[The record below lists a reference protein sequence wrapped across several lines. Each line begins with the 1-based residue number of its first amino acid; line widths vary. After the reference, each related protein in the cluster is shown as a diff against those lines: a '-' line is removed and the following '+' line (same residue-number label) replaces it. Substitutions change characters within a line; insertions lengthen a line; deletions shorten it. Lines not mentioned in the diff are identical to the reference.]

1 MVESDASIFDLG
13 AKMNYMKYALIFFLG
28 LHSLGAIA
36 QNTDSIPSPWRRRLE
51 IGFNLNQAS
60 FTSNWKGGGTN
71 NFALGSLVNGSLV
84 YTQNKFTW
92 SNDLQLQYGFQK
104 NEGQT
109 RRKTQDLVFID
120 TKVGYDLSEKLNA
133 FGAVNFVS
141 QFAEGLNYSKD
152 AAGNEVTRVIS
163 RWMAP
168 GYFTQSLGVQ
178 YKPVSYFMVRLG
190 ALATRQTFVMDP
202 TLSAAGAFGVD
213 SGSMVKVD
221 YGYQI
226 VANFDKNLA
235 KNLNLKARY
244 LSFGDYTNFQRTNHR
259 LDLIFAARITKYI
272 NTNFTAVMLYDR
284 NQDLAVQWSQVLAL
298 GLLFQ
303 LR

>member
-1 MVESDASIFDLG
+1 MKHLLIILMSFQSAMVVG
-13 AKMNYMKYALIFFLG
+13 
-28 LHSLGAIA
+28 
-36 QNTDSIPSPWRRRLE
+36 QTTDSTKSPWTRRLE
-51 IGFNLNQAS
+51 IGLNLNQAS
-60 FTSNWKGGGTN
+60 FTPNWKGGGTN
-71 NFALGSLVNGSLV
+71 NFAMGSLVNGSLL
-84 YTQNKFTW
+84 YTNGKFTW

-120 TKVGYDLSEKLNA
+120 TKAGYDISENLNA

-152 AAGNEVTRVIS
+152 PLGNEVARVMS

-168 GYFTQSLGVQ
+168 AYFTQSLGVQ
-178 YKPVSYFMVRLG
+178 YKPVPYFMARLG
-190 ALATRQTFVMDP
+190 ALAIRQTFVTDP
-202 TLSAAGAFGVD
+202 MLSAAGAFGVD
-213 SGSMVKVD
+213 SGSTVKVD

-226 VANFDKNLA
+226 VASFDKNLA

-259 LDLIFAARITKYI
+259 LDLIFAARITRYI

-298 GLLFQ
+298 GVLFQ

>member
-1 MVESDASIFDLG
+1 MKHLLIILMSFQSAMVVG
-13 AKMNYMKYALIFFLG
+13 
-28 LHSLGAIA
+28 
-36 QNTDSIPSPWRRRLE
+36 QTTDSTKSPWKRRLE
-51 IGFNLNQAS
+51 IGLNLNQAS
-60 FTSNWKGGGTN
+60 FTPNWKGGGTN
-71 NFALGSLVNGSLV
+71 NFAMGSLVNGSLL
-84 YTQNKFTW
+84 YTNGKFTW

-120 TKVGYDLSEKLNA
+120 TKAGYDISENLNA

-152 AAGNEVTRVIS
+152 PLGNEVARVMS

-168 GYFTQSLGVQ
+168 AYFTQSLGVQ
-178 YKPVSYFMVRLG
+178 YKPVPYFMARLG
-190 ALATRQTFVMDP
+190 ALAMRQTFVTDP
-202 TLSAAGAFGVD
+202 MLSAAGAFGVD
-213 SGSMVKVD
+213 SGSTVKVD

-226 VANFDKNLA
+226 VASFDKNLA

-259 LDLIFAARITKYI
+259 LDLIFAARITRYI

-298 GLLFQ
+298 GVLFQ

>member
-1 MVESDASIFDLG
+1 MVVG
-13 AKMNYMKYALIFFLG
+13 
-28 LHSLGAIA
+28 
-36 QNTDSIPSPWRRRLE
+36 QTTDSTKSPWKRRLE
-51 IGFNLNQAS
+51 IGLNLNQAS
-60 FTSNWKGGGTN
+60 FTPNWKGGGTN
-71 NFALGSLVNGSLV
+71 NFAMGSLVNGSLL
-84 YTQNKFTW
+84 YTNGKFTW

-120 TKVGYDLSEKLNA
+120 TKAGYDISEKLNA

-152 AAGNEVTRVIS
+152 PLGNEVTRVIS

-168 GYFTQSLGVQ
+168 AYFTQSLGVQ
-178 YKPVSYFMVRLG
+178 YKPVPYFMVRLG

-202 TLSAAGAFGVD
+202 NLSAAGAFGVD
-213 SGSMVKVD
+213 TGSTVKVD

-298 GLLFQ
+298 GILFQ

>member
-1 MVESDASIFDLG
+1 
-13 AKMNYMKYALIFFLG
+13 MKYLFIFVL
-28 LHSLGAIA
+28 SLQSLSGFA
-36 QNTDSIPSPWRRRLE
+36 QNGDTIPSPWRRKFE
-51 IGFNLNQAS
+51 IGLNLNQAS
-60 FTSNWKGGGTN
+60 FTSNWQGGGTN
-71 NFALGSLVNGSLV
+71 NFALGSLVNGSLTF
-84 YTQNKFTW
+84 TQKKFTW

-104 NEGQT
+104 NEGQSQ
-109 RRKTQDLVFID
+109 RKTQDLVFID
-120 TKVGYDLSEKLNA
+120 TKAGYDISEKLNL
-133 FGAVNFVS
+133 FGAANFVS

-152 AAGNEVTRVIS
+152 ASGNEVTRVIS

-168 GYFTQSLGVQ
+168 GYFTQSLGIQ

-202 TLSAAGAFGVD
+202 LLSAAGAFGVD
-213 SGSMVKVD
+213 SGSTVKVD

-259 LDLIFAARITKYI
+259 LDLIFSARITKYI

-284 NQDLAVQWSQVLAL
+284 NQDLAVQWSQVFAL

-303 LR
+303 LK

>member
-1 MVESDASIFDLG
+1 
-13 AKMNYMKYALIFFLG
+13 MKYPLICL
-28 LHSLGAIA
+28 LSLLSLSGFA
-36 QNTDSIPSPWRRRLE
+36 QNNDSIPSPWRRKLE
-51 IGFNLNQAS
+51 IGLNLNQAS

-71 NFALGSLVNGSLV
+71 NFALGSLVNGSLL
-84 YTQNKFTW
+84 YTNAKFTW

-120 TKVGYDLSEKLNA
+120 TKAGYDISEKLNL
-133 FGAVNFVS
+133 FGAANFVS

-152 AAGNEVTRVIS
+152 ATGNEVTRVIS

-168 GYFTQSLGVQ
+168 GYFTQSLGIQ

-202 TLSAAGAFGVD
+202 QLSAVGAFGVD
-213 SGSMVKVD
+213 TGKSVKVD

-259 LDLIFAARITKYI
+259 LDLIFAARVTRYI

-284 NQDLAVQWSQVLAL
+284 NQDLAVQWSQVFAL

-303 LR
+303 LK